1 MGYNVYITRQ
11 KHWAD
16 SEASNFITLE
26 EWAAVVSSDPEM
38 RLDNYAE
45 TISNNGEIIRIERE
59 GLTVW
64 TGFPDDGIDGNHAW
78 FDFFNGN
85 IVVKN
90 PTDEII
96 EKMISLAS
104 LLKAEVVGDDGGYYL
119 WKEERNEI
127 EEEEIKAIAKEETIA
142 TSHKKEK
149 KAWWKFWQEKN

>member
-1 MGYNVYITRQ
+1 MGYNLYITRQ

-26 EWAAVVSSDPEM
+26 EWTSVVNSDPEM

-45 TISNNGEIIRIERE
+45 TVSNNGETIRIERE

-119 WKEERNEI
+119 WKEERNEV
-127 EEEEIKAIAKEETIA
+127 EEEEIKEIAKEETIA

>member
-45 TISNNGEIIRIERE
+45 TVSNNGEIIRIERE

-119 WKEERNEI
+119 WKEERNEV

-149 KAWWKFWQEKN
+149 KAWWKFWEEKN

>member
-26 EWAAVVSSDPEM
+26 EWTSVVNSDPEM

-45 TISNNGEIIRIERE
+45 TVSNNGETIRIERE

-119 WKEERNEI
+119 WKEERNEV
-127 EEEEIKAIAKEETIA
+127 EEEEIKEIAKEETIA

>member
-1 MGYNVYITRQ
+1 M
-11 KHWAD
+11 
-16 SEASNFITLE
+16 E

-45 TISNNGEIIRIERE
+45 TVSNNGEIIRIERE

-119 WKEERNEI
+119 WKEERNEV

-149 KAWWKFWQEKN
+149 KAWWKFWEEKN

>member
-26 EWAAVVSSDPEM
+26 EWTSIVSSDPEM

-45 TISNNGEIIRIERE
+45 TVSNNGEIIRIERE

-119 WKEERNEI
+119 WKDERNEV
-127 EEEEIKAIAKEETIA
+127 EEEEIKEIAKEETIA

>member
-1 MGYNVYITRQ
+1 
-11 KHWAD
+11 
-16 SEASNFITLE
+16 
-26 EWAAVVSSDPEM
+26 M

-45 TISNNGEIIRIERE
+45 TVSNNGEIIRIERE

-119 WKEERNEI
+119 WKEERNEV

-149 KAWWKFWQEKN
+149 KAWWKFWEEKN

>member
-26 EWAAVVSSDPEM
+26 EWTSIVSSDPEM

-45 TISNNGEIIRIERE
+45 TVSNNGEIIRIERE

-78 FDFFNGN
+78 FDFFNDN

-119 WKEERNEI
+119 WKDERNEV
-127 EEEEIKAIAKEETIA
+127 EEEEIKEIAKEETIA

>member
-26 EWAAVVSSDPEM
+26 EWTSVVNSDPEM

-45 TISNNGEIIRIERE
+45 TVSNNGETIRIERE

-119 WKEERNEI
+119 WKEERNEV
-127 EEEEIKAIAKEETIA
+127 EEEEIKEIAKEETIA
-142 TSHKKEK
+142 TYHKKEK